1 MKSRVQFYKTQVEEA
16 DHQLQMKE
24 SEVADTQKVCD
35 QLRETV
41 TKQAISKEEMAALR
55 EEHKRLLSEENKD
68 KESYHICQQESQL
81 CDMQYSKVLS
91 KCEKSL
97 ERYQAGCRELQLTA
111 TDEFEIQ
118 LDLCAGSGS
127 HNRKVLQ
134 NMKRKLMPNIET
146 AIEEDDQQLQI
157 LQQSHLTSQS
167 EYEKVEAAITERANA
182 VSRIKADCEHV
193 EKEVRHLEEMTSQ
206 AMQKAQGEYTTWLT
220 TLQELRL
227 DDGSDL
233 LEEKK
238 QQLKSLQKKA
248 EEEKER
254 IMREEREYLAHY
266 RSFLELA
273 REQMQNNQKHEE
285 RLAEVLVT
293 GYEGMS
299 SVSSVAEFTNEDN

>member
-1 MKSRVQFYKTQVEEA
+1 
-16 DHQLQMKE
+16 
-24 SEVADTQKVCD
+24 
-35 QLRETV
+35 
-41 TKQAISKEEMAALR
+41 
-55 EEHKRLLSEENKD
+55 
-68 KESYHICQQESQL
+68 
-81 CDMQYSKVLS
+81 
-91 KCEKSL
+91 
-97 ERYQAGCRELQLTA
+97 
-111 TDEFEIQ
+111 
-118 LDLCAGSGS
+118 
-127 HNRKVLQ
+127 
-134 NMKRKLMPNIET
+134 
-146 AIEEDDQQLQI
+146 
-157 LQQSHLTSQS
+157 
-167 EYEKVEAAITERANA
+167 
-182 VSRIKADCEHV
+182 
-193 EKEVRHLEEMTSQ
+193 MTSQ